1 MRNSPLINKQNY
13 NTTSIDMSIEAALEK
28 LTAAI
33 EANTAAIAAN
43 TAAGGA
49 FLSAV
54 TPAATTPAPEPAKPA
69 KAKKD
74 KPAPAA
80 EEPAPEPKP
89 AEPEPPTPAPEPAAE
104 EPTEDAKAKRAA
116 LSEFLRE
123 SIVNAEDPDAV
134 KKMLLEVGSEQFGVK
149 GTKELKDDQLDAF
162 RAAVAAKL

>member
-1 MRNSPLINKQNY
+1 
-13 NTTSIDMSIEAALEK
+13 MSIEAALEK

-43 TAAGGA
+43 TTTGGA
-49 FLSAV
+49 FLDTVKQVA
-54 TPAATTPAPEPAKPA
+54 PAPEPAKPS

-80 EEPAPEPKP
+80 EEPAPEPP
-89 AEPEPPTPAPEPAAE
+89 AE

>member
-1 MRNSPLINKQNY
+1 
-13 NTTSIDMSIEAALEK
+13 MSIEAALEK

-43 TAAGGA
+43 TATGGA

-54 TPAATTPAPEPAKPA
+54 TPAATTPAPEPAKPP
-69 KAKKD
+69 KVKKD

-80 EEPAPEPKP
+80 EEPAPEPP
-89 AEPEPPTPAPEPAAE
+89 AE